1 MLKRDLKTETMNFK
15 DEDAQLIWEAHLLE
29 ALERDSETGEPQ
41 PVGLSDS
48 ELTSWS
54 KTTEHLQQFTRKWI
68 DEHKE
73 KIRYLNNDQIQVLV
87 LHAYEKQYPELS
99 RTITEEVKIWLR
111 WVIQTILWILM
122 SVGHSQQDFKNIRS
136 TGQDNVR

>member
-1 MLKRDLKTETMNFK
+1 MKRDLKTETMNFK

>member
-1 MLKRDLKTETMNFK
+1 MNFK

>member
-1 MLKRDLKTETMNFK
+1 MK
-15 DEDAQLIWEAHLLE
+15 DKDAQLIWEAHLLE

-73 KIRYLNNDQIQVLV
+73 KIRYLSYDQIQVLV

>member
-1 MLKRDLKTETMNFK
+1 MRDK
-15 DEDAQLIWEAHLLE
+15 DAQLIWEAHLLE